1 MSVRAGK
8 KQAGSGEQGE
18 RREHLRQKVLW
29 WGQIDVG
36 TERYAC
42 SVSDLSP
49 GGAKIRLPQDL
60 ATNQR
65 IKLAMPPFGEF
76 EGEVCWVNDACI
88 GIQFADTEQSRVA
101 KVIASRLNEIPT

>member
-8 KQAGSGEQGE
+8 KQVGPEAQGE

-49 GGAKIRLPQDL
+49 GGAKIRLPQDIS
-60 ATNQR
+60 ANQR
-65 IKLAMPPFGEF
+65 VKLTMPPFGEF
-76 EGEVCWVNDACI
+76 EGEVCWVEDAYI
-88 GIQFADTEQSRVA
+88 GIQFADIEHPRVA
-101 KVIASRLNEIPT
+101 KVIASRLNETPR